1 MESNPCATLSE
12 IREKISTEFDVHESI
27 STVENWLDGELIY
40 VKNVRPSVVNMNNEV
55 NKVKRAE
62 YMDSLFQ
69 ARSSG
74 RTLIWTDETNFNL
87 YCKRREG
94 RSKIGTRAS
103 VIIPASKGANLHCIA
118 AIKSS
123 DLLLFSTRRGAFK
136 ADDCVNWFQE
146 LIELCNERRIE
157 EPTIIFDNAP
167 AHCRVETLSVQYPH
181 VQFLRLAPYSYLLN
195 PIELVWSILKTE
207 IKSKLRERMPHLLNV
222 VPNNGISMAGQR
234 MAEME
239 RIANESVNII
249 TPVKLMVFSNRVEKY
264 YPAAT
269 RREDLKEMS

>member
-1 MESNPCATLSE
+1 MKLDF
-12 IREKISTEFDVHESI
+12 RVSTMFMYPWFSVK
-27 STVENWLDGELIY
+27 NWLDGEFIS

-74 RTLIWTDETNFNL
+74 RTLIWTDETIFIL

-94 RSKIGTRAS
+94 ISKIGTRAS
-103 VIIPASKGANLHCIA
+103 VIIPASKGANLHCTA
-118 AIKSS
+118 AITSS
-123 DLLLFSTRRGAFK
+123 DLLLFSTRRG

-167 AHCRVETLSVQYPH
+167 AHLRVETLSVQYPH
-181 VQFLRLAPYSYLLN
+181 VHFLRLAPYSYLLN

-234 MAEME
+234 MAEIE
-239 RIANESVNII
+239 RIANESVNVI
-249 TPVKLMVFSNRVEKY
+249 TRVKLMAFSNRVEKY

>member
-1 MESNPCATLSE
+1 MCA
-12 IREKISTEFDVHESI
+12 
-27 STVENWLDGELIY
+27 N
-40 VKNVRPSVVNMNNEV
+40 
-55 NKVKRAE
+55 
-62 YMDSLFQ
+62 
-69 ARSSG
+69 RSSTWIMRWIKSKEQNTWIPYSMQDHQAKLWFG
-74 RTLIWTDETNFNL
+74 QTKLILICTASDE
-87 YCKRREG
+87 
-94 RSKIGTRAS
+94 
-103 VIIPASKGANLHCIA
+103 KGSQKLEPGHLSFSQQAKGQTCIA
-118 AIKSS
+118 AITSS

-167 AHCRVETLSVQYPH
+167 AHCRVETLGVQYPH
-181 VQFLRLAPYSYLLN
+181 VQFLRLASYSYLLN

-234 MAEME
+234 MAKIEG
-239 RIANESVNII
+239 IANESVNVI
-249 TPVKLMVFSNRVEKY
+249 TPVKLMPFSNRVGKY